1 MSRTMISFTLHTF
14 STVSQKLF
22 TFEFMDLT
30 PIWLTLKLASITA
43 LILLLIGLPLA
54 YWLSKGRSIAKI
66 ILEAIITMPLVL
78 PPSVLGFYLLLAF
91 SPQHGVGKWLQQ
103 VFNVQLVFSFQG
115 LILASVIY
123 SMPFMIGPIKSA
135 LQQLPVS
142 LSQASYT
149 LGKTERQTFIHV
161 LLPNIR
167 ASVLTAVI
175 LTFAHTL
182 GEFGVVLM
190 IGGNIPGITRV
201 ASIAVYD
208 SVENQD
214 YSAANAYSLIL
225 FSITFVMVISVFVFN
240 KYKAKSP
247 LE

>member
-1 MSRTMISFTLHTF
+1 
-14 STVSQKLF
+14 
-22 TFEFMDLT
+22 MDLT
-30 PIWLTLKLASITA
+30 PIWLTLKLAGITT
-43 LILLLIGLPLA
+43 LVLLLIGLPIA
-54 YWLSKGRSIAKI
+54 YWLSKSRSIIKI
-66 ILEAIITMPLVL
+66 IIEAIITMPLVL

-91 SPQHGVGKWLQQ
+91 SPQHGIGKWLQHT
-103 VFNVQLVFSFQG
+103 FNVQFVFSFQG

-135 LQQLPVS
+135 LQQLPLS
-142 LSQASYT
+142 LAQASYT
-149 LGKTERQTFIHV
+149 LGKTEKQTFIRV

-167 ASVLTAVI
+167 SSVLTAII

-208 SVENQD
+208 SVENMD
-214 YSAANAYSLIL
+214 YHAANVYSLIL
-225 FSITFVMVISVFVFN
+225 FSITFIMVISVFVFN

>member
-1 MSRTMISFTLHTF
+1 
-14 STVSQKLF
+14 
-22 TFEFMDLT
+22 MDLT
-30 PIWLTLKLASITA
+30 PIWLTLKLAAITT
-43 LILLLIGLPLA
+43 LLLLVIGLPVA
-54 YWLSKGRSIAKI
+54 WWLSKGRSVVKV

-91 SPQHGVGKWLQQ
+91 SPRHGAGKWLHDT
-103 VFNVQLVFSFQG
+103 FNLQFVFSFQG

-135 LQQLPVS
+135 LQQLPLS

-149 LGKTERQTFIHV
+149 LGKTERQTFIKV
-161 LLPNIR
+161 LLPNVR
-167 ASVLTAVI
+167 SSVLTAVI

-190 IGGNIPGITRV
+190 IGGNIPGVTRV

-208 SVENQD
+208 SVENMD

-225 FSITFVMVISVFVFN
+225 FSISFIMVISVFMFN
-240 KYKAKSP
+240 KYRLKSP

>member
-1 MSRTMISFTLHTF
+1 
-14 STVSQKLF
+14 
-22 TFEFMDLT
+22 MDLT
-30 PIWLTLKLASITA
+30 PIWLTLKLASITTLVL
-43 LILLLIGLPLA
+43 LIIGLPLA
-54 YWLSKGRSIAKI
+54 YWLSKGRSIVKI

-91 SPQHGVGKWLQQ
+91 SPRHGVGKWLHDT
-103 VFNVQLVFSFQG
+103 FNLQFVFSFQG

-135 LQQLPVS
+135 LQQLPLS

-149 LGKTERQTFIHV
+149 LGKTERQTFIYV

-167 ASVLTAVI
+167 ASVLTAII

-190 IGGNIPGITRV
+190 IGGNIPNVTRV

-208 SVENQD
+208 SVENMD

-225 FSITFVMVISVFVFN
+225 FSITFIMVISVFVFN

>member
-1 MSRTMISFTLHTF
+1 
-14 STVSQKLF
+14 
-22 TFEFMDLT
+22 MDLT
-30 PIWLTLKLASITA
+30 PIALTLKLAGITTV
-43 LILLLIGLPLA
+43 ILLLIGLPIA
-54 YWLSKGRSIAKI
+54 YWLSKGRSVIKI

-91 SPQHGVGKWLQQ
+91 SPQHGIGRWLHET
-103 VFNVQLVFSFQG
+103 FNIQFVFSFQG

-135 LQQLPVS
+135 LQQLPLS

-149 LGKTERQTFIHV
+149 LGKTERETFLKV
-161 LLPNIR
+161 LLPNVR
-167 ASVLTAVI
+167 SSVLTAII

-190 IGGNIPGITRV
+190 IGGNIPNVTRV

-208 SVENQD
+208 SVENMD
-214 YSAANAYSLIL
+214 YHAANVYSLIL
-225 FSITFVMVISVFVFN
+225 FTITFILVISVFVFN

>member
-1 MSRTMISFTLHTF
+1 
-14 STVSQKLF
+14 
-22 TFEFMDLT
+22 MDFT
-30 PIWLTLKLASITA
+30 PIWLTLKLAAITTV
-43 LILLLIGLPLA
+43 LLLAIGLPVA
-54 YWLSKGRSIAKI
+54 WWLSKGRSFIKV

-103 VFNVQLVFSFQG
+103 VFNVQFVFSFQG
-115 LILASVIY
+115 LVLASVIY
-123 SMPFMIGPIKSA
+123 SMPFMMGPIKSA

-142 LSQASYT
+142 LAQASYS
-149 LGKTERQTFIHV
+149 LGKSKWQTFTRV
-161 LLPNIR
+161 LVPNIKP
-167 ASVLTAVI
+167 SLLTAIV

-190 IGGNIPGITRV
+190 IGGNIPGVTRV

-208 SVENQD
+208 SVEQMD
-214 YSAANAYSLIL
+214 YATANSYSLIL
-225 FSITFVMVISVFVFN
+225 FGITFILVISVFIFN
-240 KYKAKSP
+240 KYRLKSP

>member
-1 MSRTMISFTLHTF
+1 
-14 STVSQKLF
+14 
-22 TFEFMDLT
+22 MDFT
-30 PIWLTLKLASITA
+30 PIWLTLKLASITT
-43 LILLLIGLPLA
+43 LLLLIIGLPLA
-54 YWLSKGRSIAKI
+54 YWLSKGRSIVKV

-91 SPQHGVGKWLQQ
+91 SPRHGVGKWLHDT
-103 VFNVQLVFSFQG
+103 FNLQFVFSFQG

-135 LQQLPVS
+135 LQQLPLS

-167 ASVLTAVI
+167 GSLLTAII

-190 IGGNIPGITRV
+190 IGGNIPNVTRV

-208 SVENQD
+208 SVENMD
-214 YSAANAYSLIL
+214 FSAANAYSLIL
-225 FSITFVMVISVFVFN
+225 FSITFIMVISVFVFN